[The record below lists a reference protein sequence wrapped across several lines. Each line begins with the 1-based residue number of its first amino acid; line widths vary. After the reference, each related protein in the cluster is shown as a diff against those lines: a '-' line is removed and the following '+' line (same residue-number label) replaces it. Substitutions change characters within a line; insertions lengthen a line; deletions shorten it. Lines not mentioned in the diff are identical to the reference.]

1 MEPQKKLINSVDRC
15 VDEALCGLVR
25 ASGGLCLLKGHRVV
39 LRSDL
44 DSLKGKV
51 ALLSG
56 GGSGHEPAHGGYIGA
71 GMLSAAVAGGVFASP
86 PPASILAAILSLHQ
100 AGASGILLIVKNY
113 TGDRLNFGPA
123 AEQAR
128 NQGVNVDMLI
138 VAEDCAF
145 DQPSKAGR
153 RGLCGTVFIH
163 KLAGA
168 LAEEGCSLDQI
179 VSKMKEVLK
188 RIGTLGVSLSPCSVP
203 GCLPS
208 FDLPPGAM
216 ELGLGIHGE
225 PGIKRSKVASADE
238 VVKTMIDHMTNPDSQ
253 SHLPLKSGDSFV
265 LCVNNLGA
273 LSCLEMAV
281 VTRAAITCLESR
293 GVVVARVMSGSFMT
307 SLEMAGVSLTLM
319 RANPETLRLFDAK
332 TSAPAWPNLS
342 TACVSG
348 RSYITEA
355 PAMSMRPQD
364 DKHSQGPLS
373 PVMRKVLDRICST
386 LLEKQEELNSLD
398 RAAGDGDCGNTHA
411 QAARAFQ
418 EWLQDHVIPGCPG
431 QLLSVLAGLVE
442 EKMGGSSGAL
452 YSLFL
457 TAAAG
462 HVTEGRS
469 SGAAWATAVHAGT
482 QAMRR
487 YGGADP
493 GDRTMLDALC
503 PAAEEL
509 MKLTTAPPAG
519 QMDVLHAAVQKA
531 AAGAE
536 ATRDLTARA
545 GRASYIAAERVT
557 LPDPGAVAVAAILKA
572 VAETLGEQKV
582 VLLEGEPPPSLKSPA
597 ASNSFTNSACCTQ
610 TTTKM
615 EFACSHVVCN
625 WGPDGPGISQFGPN
639 YENIAILKQQTD
651 ALPPPLPPRRFRKPR
666 PTSLPNPPFSPSHL
680 PVTPLSLPPPV
691 PPRRDLLEGENRFK
705 VNINVVSL
713 GVGKLAD
720 ISQDTGLESFQSP
733 VICGKC
739 SAALSCLSSVWKKL
753 WVCEF
758 CGYENGVDENLAQVC
773 IGQRAGV
780 RSDDLYLPRESED
793 DYQNLEDTMV
803 VFCVDISGSMT
814 VTTEV
819 TSDSGSTAHVSRL
832 EGIQDALQRTLTF
845 ALQKTPHRR
854 VALVT
859 FNDEVVIYGDGTR
872 TPLTIKDWA
881 LVDYEHIWKQAV
893 GYNVPHC
900 IAETHQDLSRRVKEL
915 REHGATALGPAAL
928 ASVALASKYPG
939 SKVILC
945 TDGRANIGLG
955 DMEQAQSSSAK
966 TPYFYRELALHA
978 VAKGV
983 IISVM
988 SFRGTDCRLA
998 DIGRLADMT
1007 GGRVYKACV
1016 EKPDWCD
1023 LNLLEHLWDE

>member
-1 MEPQKKLINSVDRC
+1 AEIHHSKLINSVDCC

-25 ASGGLCLLKGHRVV
+25 ASGGLALLKGHRVM

-51 ALLSG
+51 GLLSG

-86 PPASILAAILSLHQ
+86 PPASILAAILTLHQ
-100 AGASGILLIVKNY
+100 AGASGVLLIVKNY
-113 TGDRLNFGPA
+113 TGDRLNFGLA

-128 NQGVNVDMLI
+128 NQGVAVDMVI

-168 LAEEGCSLDQI
+168 LAEEGCLLDQI

-188 RIGTLGVSLSPCSVP
+188 GIGTLGVSLSPCSVP
-203 GCLPS
+203 GCRPS

-253 SHLPLKSGDSFV
+253 SHLPLKSGDSVV

-293 GVVVARVMSGSFMT
+293 GVVVARVMSGPFMT

-319 RANPETLRLFDAK
+319 KVNPETLRLFDSK

-342 TACVSG
+342 TAAVSG
-348 RSYITEA
+348 RNCITEA
-355 PAMSMRPQD
+355 PVMITRPQD
-364 DKHSQGPLS
+364 DKHS
-373 PVMRKVLDRICST
+373 KVLNKICST

-398 RAAGDGDCGNTHA
+398 RASGDGDCGNTHA
-411 QAARAFQ
+411 QAARAVE
-418 EWLQDHVIPGCPG
+418 EWLQDHVVPGCPG

-462 HVTEGRS
+462 HVTEGKTN
-469 SGAAWATAVHAGT
+469 GAAWAAAVHAGT

-503 PAAEEL
+503 PAADEL
-509 MKLTTAPPAG
+509 MRLTTAPPAG
-519 QMDVLHAAVQKA
+519 QMVVLHAAVEKA

-557 LPDPGAVAVAAILKA
+557 LPDPGAVAVAAMLRA
-572 VAETLGEQKV
+572 VVETLAEQK
-582 VLLEGEPPPSLKSPA
+582 
-597 ASNSFTNSACCTQ
+597 
-610 TTTKM
+610 
-615 EFACSHVVCN
+615 
-625 WGPDGPGISQFGPN
+625 
-639 YENIAILKQQTD
+639 
-651 ALPPPLPPRRFRKPR
+651 
-666 PTSLPNPPFSPSHL
+666 
-680 PVTPLSLPPPV
+680 
-691 PPRRDLLEGENRFK
+691 
-705 VNINVVSL
+705 
-713 GVGKLAD
+713 
-720 ISQDTGLESFQSP
+720 
-733 VICGKC
+733 
-739 SAALSCLSSVWKKL
+739 
-753 WVCEF
+753 
-758 CGYENGVDENLAQVC
+758 
-773 IGQRAGV
+773 
-780 RSDDLYLPRESED
+780 
-793 DYQNLEDTMV
+793 
-803 VFCVDISGSMT
+803 
-814 VTTEV
+814 
-819 TSDSGSTAHVSRL
+819 
-832 EGIQDALQRTLTF
+832 
-845 ALQKTPHRR
+845 
-854 VALVT
+854 
-859 FNDEVVIYGDGTR
+859 
-872 TPLTIKDWA
+872 
-881 LVDYEHIWKQAV
+881 
-893 GYNVPHC
+893 
-900 IAETHQDLSRRVKEL
+900 
-915 REHGATALGPAAL
+915 
-928 ASVALASKYPG
+928 
-939 SKVILC
+939 
-945 TDGRANIGLG
+945 
-955 DMEQAQSSSAK
+955 
-966 TPYFYRELALHA
+966 
-978 VAKGV
+978 
-983 IISVM
+983 
-988 SFRGTDCRLA
+988 
-998 DIGRLADMT
+998 
-1007 GGRVYKACV
+1007 
-1016 EKPDWCD
+1016 
-1023 LNLLEHLWDE
+1023 